1 MKRKLASVQYV
12 HNITPIEGADNIE
25 CVHVLGWKCVA
36 KKGEFK
42 VGDHCVYFEVDSF
55 LPICEQYE
63 FLRKSCYK
71 NDSFMG
77 EGFRLKTQR
86 FRGQISQGLIL
97 PLSIL
102 PCDREYSLGEDVSD
116 ILQVRKWEVEE
127 TVTSS
132 GTIIGEMP
140 YGIPKTDELRVQA
153 YPELLDEFAGLK
165 YYIST
170 KMDGTSVTMYWK
182 EGKFGVCG
190 RNYEYA
196 DDGKCAMW
204 EYAKQHQIEQRLR
217 ANKLCDLAIQGEF
230 CGGGIQKNR
239 LRLQHPE
246 WYVFTII
253 DLKTNRRV
261 ELERQQELCEFLGL
275 HMVPIEEVGDS
286 FTYSSVEELLERAK
300 GKYDSGMNKEGIV
313 IRPVVPVYSK
323 IVEGPL
329 SMKIINN
336 EYLLKE

>member
-12 HNITPIEGADNIE
+12 HGITPIEGADNIE
-25 CVHVLGWKCVA
+25 CAHVLGWKCVV

-42 VGDHCVYFEVDSF
+42 VGDYCVYFEVDSF
-55 LPICEQYE
+55 LPICAQYE
-63 FLRKSCYK
+63 FLRKNCYK

-97 PLSIL
+97 PVSIL
-102 PCDREYSLGEDVSD
+102 SHAKEYSLGEDVSD
-116 ILQVRKWEVEE
+116 ILQVRKWEIEE

-140 YGIPKTDELRVQA
+140 HGIPKTDELRVQA

-170 KMDGTSVTMYWK
+170 KLDGTSVTMYWK
-182 EGKFGVCG
+182 DGKFGVCG

-246 WYVFTII
+246 WYIFTII
-253 DLKTNRRV
+253 DLQTNKRV
-261 ELERQQELCEFLGL
+261 DLERQQELCELLGL
-275 HMVPIEEVGDS
+275 CMVPIEEVGDN
-286 FTYSSVEELLERAK
+286 FAYSSVEKLLERAK

>member
-1 MKRKLASVQYV
+1 
-12 HNITPIEGADNIE
+12 
-25 CVHVLGWKCVA
+25 
-36 KKGEFK
+36 
-42 VGDHCVYFEVDSF
+42 
-55 LPICEQYE
+55 
-63 FLRKSCYK
+63 
-71 NDSFMG
+71 MG

-97 PLSIL
+97 PVSIL
-102 PCDREYSLGEDVSD
+102 PSDREYSLGEDVSD
-116 ILQVRKWEVEE
+116 ILQVRKWEIEE

-153 YPELLDEFAGLK
+153 YPELLDEFAGIK

-182 EGKFGVCG
+182 DGKFGVCG

-196 DDGKCAMW
+196 DDGKCATW

-239 LRLQHPE
+239 LRLKRPE
-246 WYVFTII
+246 CYVFTII

-261 ELERQQELCEFLGL
+261 ELERQQELCELLGL
-275 HMVPIEEVGDS
+275 HMVPVEEVGDS
-286 FTYSSVEELLERAK
+286 FAYSSVEELLERAK

-313 IRPVVPVYSK
+313 IRPGVPVYSK

-329 SMKIINN
+329 SMKVINN